1 MGKLAREAMKEE
13 HDFELPI
20 SMIDVVFLL
29 LIFFIVT
36 AKFKQVENRI
46 DAHLPKEEGQD
57 PIKSEIEKP
66 DEVRVYLWVPDNN
79 SDGVN
84 IGLNTRDEVNIRDMN
99 ELADKLKSLKASID
113 KGLLKMSV
121 VLDARKNVKFDYVI
135 GALDACYRAEIE
147 DVKFQAPPVPE
158 GGGDDWWYQ

>member
-1 MGKLAREAMKEE
+1 M
-13 HDFELPI
+13 
-20 SMIDVVFLL
+20 
-29 LIFFIVT
+29 
-36 AKFKQVENRI
+36 
-46 DAHLPKEEGQD
+46 
-57 PIKSEIEKP
+57 
-66 DEVRVYLWVPDNN
+66 RVYLWVPDNN

-99 ELADKLKSLKASID
+99 ELANKLKSLKASIER
-113 KGLLKMSV
+113 GPLKISV

-158 GGGDDWWYQ
+158 GGGDDWWY

>member
-57 PIKSEIEKP
+57 PIQSEIEKP

-99 ELADKLKSLKASID
+99 ELANKLKSLKASIE